1 MGSLQFGKNL
11 KIGYKMEAYKRDIYD
26 SAMVQLDPKILEQE
40 DYEEFID
47 WIDKHSKDALSTL
60 WSRFRYRTLRGE

>member
-1 MGSLQFGKNL
+1 MGSLQSGN
-11 KIGYKMEAYKRDIYD
+11 IYKMRYKMQAYKRDIYD

>member
-1 MGSLQFGKNL
+1 
-11 KIGYKMEAYKRDIYD
+11 MEAYKRDIYD

-40 DYEEFID
+40 DYEEYND

-60 WSRFRYRTLRGE
+60 WSRFRYKTLIGD

>member
-1 MGSLQFGKNL
+1 
-11 KIGYKMEAYKRDIYD
+11 MEAYKRDIYD
-26 SAMVQLDPKILEQE
+26 SVMVQLDPKILEQE

>member
-1 MGSLQFGKNL
+1 
-11 KIGYKMEAYKRDIYD
+11 MEAYKRDIYD

-60 WSRFRYRTLRGE
+60 WSRCSYTTLRGE

>member
-1 MGSLQFGKNL
+1 
-11 KIGYKMEAYKRDIYD
+11 MEAYKRDIYD

-60 WSRFRYRTLRGE
+60 WSRFRYRTSKPNLVDRRQKGRYE

>member
-1 MGSLQFGKNL
+1 
-11 KIGYKMEAYKRDIYD
+11 MEAYKRDIYD

-40 DYEEFID
+40 DYQEFIEWLD
-47 WIDKHSKDALSTL
+47 TNSKDALITL